1 MSRTV
6 GWFTSI
12 YPVRLQ
18 LGDNADAPGEL
29 LKHVQEQLRRITN
42 HGIGYGLLRYLC
54 QDLSIALAL
63 AAAPKAEVSFNYLGQ
78 FDQVLE
84 KDSLFGRARESSGP
98 SRSASGLR
106 PYLLEINASV
116 SGGVLQVSWT
126 YSENVYRRTTVEK
139 LAGAFIDALRSLI
152 KLCETPDVVSLAP
165 ADFPLLNF
173 DQRQLDKL
181 ISQINKMSDTG
192 SIGEP

>member
-1 MSRTV
+1 M
-6 GWFTSI
+6 
-12 YPVRLQ
+12 
-18 LGDNADAPGEL
+18 
-29 LKHVQEQLRRITN
+29 
-42 HGIGYGLLRYLC
+42 
-54 QDLSIALAL
+54 
-63 AAAPKAEVSFNYLGQ
+63 
-78 FDQVLE
+78 
-84 KDSLFGRARESSGP
+84 
-98 SRSASGLR
+98 
-106 PYLLEINASV
+106 EINASV

-152 KLCETPDVVSLAP
+152 NLCETPDAVSFAP

-181 ISQINKMSDTG
+181 MSQINKTTDTA